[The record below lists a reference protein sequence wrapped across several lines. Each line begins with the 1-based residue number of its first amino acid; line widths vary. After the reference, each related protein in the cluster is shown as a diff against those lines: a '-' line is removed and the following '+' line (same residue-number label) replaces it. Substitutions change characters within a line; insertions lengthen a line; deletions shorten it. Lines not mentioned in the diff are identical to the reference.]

1 MRFILS
7 GIMQLIY
14 HVYTCLCIIIYIYRA
29 ISFTNG
35 KNGDFKTWSDQPKT
49 YTTFLTIIQT
59 ISIQKMG
66 WFGQKISELWT
77 FEFWLSKTGQ
87 KVLFLAVAWKIP
99 IICTRNSGVFFLQTY
114 WVILSPW
121 STRISR
127 HDPGFE
133 KKKLLNFDVTH
144 VTKKHPFLT

>member
-1 MRFILS
+1 MIPLLRIPKKKWNHQF
-7 GIMQLIY
+7 
-14 HVYTCLCIIIYIYRA
+14 RA

-133 KKKLLNFDVTH
+133 KKIIEFWCNTRNEKT
-144 VTKKHPFLT
+144 PFFNLVGSVNVQN